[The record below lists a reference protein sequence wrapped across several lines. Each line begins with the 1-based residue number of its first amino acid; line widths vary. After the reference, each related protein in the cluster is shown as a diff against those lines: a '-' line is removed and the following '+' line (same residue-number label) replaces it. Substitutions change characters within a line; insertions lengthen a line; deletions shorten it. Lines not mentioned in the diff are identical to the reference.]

1 MVPQSSADVLFSV
14 PELRKAVV
22 SSVEMNRVK
31 FHSGMS
37 LILLAVSSMLINQ
50 SYILNKVSLN
60 RNTCKI
66 WYCIAQLITMWQH
79 VPRGPVLFS
88 FCSNDDLVFGNSLF
102 VRFHR
107 MWLIKYQE
115 LTINQIINNMILR
128 ENKVEGTE
136 MEVWQN

>member
-66 WYCIAQLITMWQH
+66 WYCIAQLITM
-79 VPRGPVLFS
+79 
-88 FCSNDDLVFGNSLF
+88 
-102 VRFHR
+102 
-107 MWLIKYQE
+107 
-115 LTINQIINNMILR
+115 
-128 ENKVEGTE
+128 
-136 MEVWQN
+136 